1 MNSRLFEGLDEKE
14 RTAFLGLFETKKIAK
29 GDTIKKEGQSRSDAF
44 FLTNGSVEVRRKSSE
59 EEMAVAQIEGGEDV
73 LFSADSLID
82 GGVSL
87 TTVIATQES
96 EAIFVK
102 RSDFIDFCRQNPQ
115 AGAKVLLNLTA
126 MLTQFLRKGDEK
138 IAEMYKTLEEVL

>member
-1 MNSRLFEGLDEKE
+1 MESRLLDGLNEEEKS
-14 RTAFLGLFETKKIAK
+14 AFLALFENKKIAK
-29 GDTIKKEGQSRSDAF
+29 GETIKKEGQKRTDAF
-44 FLTNGSVEVRRKSSE
+44 FVTAGSVEVRRSSTD
-59 EEMAVAQIEGGEDV
+59 EEMAVAQMEGGEDV

-87 TTVIATQES
+87 TTVIATKES
-96 EAIFVK
+96 EAIFIERRK
-102 RSDFIDFCRQNPQ
+102 FENFCRQNPET
-115 AGAKVLLNLTA
+115 GTKLLLNLTK